1 MAKYNIN
8 YGIDLGTT
16 NSSIARMN
24 GNRVEVIQIG
34 SSFIMPSCVHYRKN
48 GECFVGE
55 KAYNEKRSTRLDNRN
70 NTFSEFKNTMGID
83 TLYESSHA
91 NKELSS
97 EELSSLVLKQ
107 LQKSV
112 KDENL

>member
-1 MAKYNIN
+1 MVKYNIN

-55 KAYNEKRSTRLDNRN
+55 KAYNEKRSKRLDNRK
-70 NTFSEFKNTMGID
+70 NTFSEFKNTMGHD
-83 TLYESSHA
+83 TIYVSNYA
-91 NKELSS
+91 DKEFTSEDLSG
-97 EELSSLVLKQ
+97 LVLLELKRMMK
-107 LQKSV
+107 LV
-112 KDENL
+112 V

>member
-1 MAKYNIN
+1 MVKYNIN

-55 KAYNEKRSTRLDNRN
+55 KAYNEKRSARLDNRK
-70 NTFSEFKNTMGID
+70 NTFSEFCGSPFA
-83 TLYESSHA
+83 L
-91 NKELSS
+91 NKYGE
-97 EELSSLVLKQ
+97 
-107 LQKSV
+107 
-112 KDENL
+112 